1 MLTALALTL
10 ALAPNGGEL
19 AACQAEVRRLR
30 AEGATAEVER
40 RKRLSPH
47 EQFALGNANPMAAAA
62 LAPAVDRLLGGS
74 AAPAHTLECR
84 TWACRLKVALTK
96 EDERRVNGWMKG
108 LQSDEE
114 LGERVAGIEFHAG
127 TPGKDPLSGAGVSQR
142 DVFIALAAPSGKR
155 VPATLRSEPPA
166 VETTPLPG
174 NAGGCAAEVKALRAQ
189 IQRAKDDQQAHLSP
203 DERFARGAP
212 APKLTDE
219 LRAVIAS
226 KFPDATSTGLEL
238 ECRALVCRARWEKGP
253 LDWSHQLY
261 DVPAFRAMADGAL
274 YSQAIYFVMAPE
286 RRADGLGFL
295 KDLVKRFMAGRAAA
309 DCEARFPARGTLSVK
324 LHLPKTG
331 EPNEAGELGRVL
343 ASYGDELAGT
353 PLGKC
358 LEEAIAGSV

>member
-127 TPGKDPLSGAGVSQR
+127 TPGKDPLSGAAPFRAPRRRDHAPAGQRRGLRGRGEGAARADPAGEGRPASTPVSR
-142 DVFIALAAPSGKR
+142 RALRQGGPRAQADRRAARGHRQQVPRRHQHRARAR
-155 VPATLRSEPPA
+155 VPRAGLPGTLGEGSPRLEPPA
-166 VETTPLPG
+166 LRRARVSRD
-174 NAGGCAAEVKALRAQ
+174 GG
-189 IQRAKDDQQAHLSP
+189 
-203 DERFARGAP
+203 RGA
-212 APKLTDE
+212 LQSGDL
-219 LRAVIAS
+219 LRDG
-226 KFPDATSTGLEL
+226 P
-238 ECRALVCRARWEKGP
+238 RAAGRRAR
-253 LDWSHQLY
+253 L
-261 DVPAFRAMADGAL
+261 
-274 YSQAIYFVMAPE
+274 
-286 RRADGLGFL
+286 
-295 KDLVKRFMAGRAAA
+295 
-309 DCEARFPARGTLSVK
+309 
-324 LHLPKTG
+324 
-331 EPNEAGELGRVL
+331 
-343 ASYGDELAGT
+343 
-353 PLGKC
+353 
-358 LEEAIAGSV
+358 